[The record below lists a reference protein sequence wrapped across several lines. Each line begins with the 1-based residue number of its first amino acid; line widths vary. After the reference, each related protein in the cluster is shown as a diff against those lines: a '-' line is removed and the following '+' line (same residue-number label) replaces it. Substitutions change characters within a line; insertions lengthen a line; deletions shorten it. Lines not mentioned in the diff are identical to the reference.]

1 MEKQAYELPSTFD
14 EFVDARKAG
23 FMKVKEYKENG
34 GKFAGCLCSYTPSEL
49 LDAAGVASV
58 GLCGTSNETV
68 PDAEVDLPKNL
79 CPLIKSTYGF
89 AKSQKCPYTYFAD
102 LIVGE
107 TTCDGKKKMYELLSE
122 YKDVHVL
129 HLPQSQERPYA
140 KTIWKEELEILR
152 KRLEEKF
159 DVEITEE
166 KLREAAEKRNRLSKA
181 FLEMYELQTNVPPAM
196 KGVEMMIAL
205 QQGTFTFDLDQQI
218 SAVENKVAAAKTAYA
233 AGERP
238 VSEKAKRI
246 LITGCPTG
254 GVIQK
259 VGSVIENNGG
269 VIVCL
274 DDCSGERTRKMLV
287 DTEAEDIMQAIADR
301 YLSIHCSVMTR
312 NDGRLENTKDMIE
325 KYKVDGV
332 VEVVLQ
338 ACHTF
343 NVEATPM
350 GRMVEDMGIPYL
362 KLETDYS
369 TTDSGQIETRIA
381 AFIEML

>member
-1 MEKQAYELPSTFD
+1 MEKELYELPSTFD

-23 FMKVKEYKENG
+23 FLRVKEYKEKG

-68 PDAEVDLPKNL
+68 PAAEVDLPKNL

-89 AKSQKCPYTYFAD
+89 AKTQKCPYTYFAD

-140 KTIWKEELEILR
+140 KAIWREELEILK

-159 DVEITEE
+159 DVEITDE
-166 KLREAAEKRNRLSKA
+166 KLREAAKRRNRLSKA
-181 FLEMYELQTNVPPAM
+181 FLEMYELQANVPPAM
-196 KGVEMMIAL
+196 KGLEMMLAL
-205 QQGTFTFDLDQQI
+205 QQGTFNFNLDDLI
-218 SAVENKVAAAKTAYA
+218 TAVEKKVATAKAAYE

-259 VGSVIENNGG
+259 VGAVIENNGG

-287 DTEAEDIMQAIADR
+287 DTEADDIMQAIADR

-312 NDGRLENTKDMIE
+312 NDGRLENTKAMIE

-332 VEVVLQ
+332 IEVVLQ

-350 GRMVEDMGIPYL
+350 GRMVEDMGVPYL
-362 KLETDYS
+362 KMETDYS